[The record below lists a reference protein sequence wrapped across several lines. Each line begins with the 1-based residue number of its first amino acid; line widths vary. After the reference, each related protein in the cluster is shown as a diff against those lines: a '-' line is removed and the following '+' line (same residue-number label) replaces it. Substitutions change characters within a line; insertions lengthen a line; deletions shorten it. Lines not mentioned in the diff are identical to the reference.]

1 MADEKDRDRTT
12 DERFGRRVHE
22 GMNAGISRNAHTSG
36 EFRPVGREAEEVD
49 AASAQGSPTDRGAG
63 GYGDDTGFTG
73 GTRAAGTSNT
83 GGTTETGMNTGG
95 TGPTG
100 GTNTGGTTGGTTGGQ
115 AGGAHRAHSSWAGT
129 PAVSHHDGV
138 GREAPSGMEEL
149 EHDARE
155 GSEP

>member
-36 EFRPVGREAEEVD
+36 EFRPIGREAPDAD
-49 AASAQGSPTDRGAG
+49 AAAAQGTPTDRGEG
-63 GYGDDTGFTG
+63 GYGNDSGFTG
-73 GTRAAGTSNT
+73 GTRTAGTSNT
-83 GGTTETGMNTGG
+83 GGTTDTGMNTGG
-95 TGPTG
+95 TAPTG
-100 GTNTGGTTGGTTGGQ
+100 GTNTGGTTGGT
-115 AGGAHRAHSSWAGT
+115 HRSHSAWAGT
-129 PAVSHHDGV
+129 PSVSHHDGV

-155 GSEP
+155 GTEP